1 MLRQFTVVVCAEFS
15 ISACLSALIESKSRN
30 KYSATDIAFVHLV
43 LVFSSTTG
51 SGLSWLVFKKGV
63 CLSMAVNRVSFRPF
77 VHIMLRGSRQQI
89 VSHGLTFVLIPV
101 LILGSR
107 PKEQLPSW

>member
-15 ISACLSALIESKSRN
+15 ISACLSALIESKSQN

-89 VSHGLTFVLIPV
+89 VSHGLTFVLI
-101 LILGSR
+101 LGSR